1 LILLC
6 HNELRERKSNIKSNT
21 KIFFAE
27 LTESYPHLTSF
38 RRIFQHFEHRR
49 APNGPASPIR
59 SRWSLCA
66 GVWRKTKTNIKQREI
81 CPASP
86 DFSIVFAL
94 LFSLFSFLFF
104 ISFLTKNALLFSQ
117 PMY

>member
-1 LILLC
+1 VPALWSV
-6 HNELRERKSNIKSNT
+6 HR
-21 KIFFAE
+21 FAR
-27 LTESYPHLTSF
+27 P
-38 RRIFQHFEHRR
+38 Q
-49 APNGPASPIR
+49 G
-59 SRWSLCA
+59 
-66 GVWRKTKTNIKQREI
+66 GRKTANAGAFAQELKI

-86 DFSIVFAL
+86 DFLSFFAW